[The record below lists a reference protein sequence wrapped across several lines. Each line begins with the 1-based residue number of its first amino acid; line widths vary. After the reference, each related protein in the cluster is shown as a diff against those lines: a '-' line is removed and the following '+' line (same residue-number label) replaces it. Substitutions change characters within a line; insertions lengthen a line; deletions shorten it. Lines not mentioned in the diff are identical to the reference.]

1 MVRFEFT
8 DEIDYDRRYND
19 WKGVTGR
26 NMVVGYARWT
36 VAAAIFLALSLF
48 AVFMV
53 LGLCDLVLS
62 EVHHLH
68 RVNRAWW
75 RWMR

>member
-19 WKGVTGR
+19 WEGVTGKS
-26 NMVVGYARWT
+26 MVVLYARWT
-36 VAAAIFLALSLF
+36 VAAAMLLALSLF

-53 LGLCDLVLS
+53 LGL
-62 EVHHLH
+62 
-68 RVNRAWW
+68 RVNQTVSRVH
-75 RWMR
+75 